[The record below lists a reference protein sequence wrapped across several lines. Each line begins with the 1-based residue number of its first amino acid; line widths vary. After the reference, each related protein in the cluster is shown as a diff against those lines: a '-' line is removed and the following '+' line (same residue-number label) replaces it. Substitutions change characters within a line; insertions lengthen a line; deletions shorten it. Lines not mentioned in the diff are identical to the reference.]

1 MKIPLHVLC
10 VAAARPNFMK
20 VKPVLDALE
29 ARAIRT
35 TLVHTGQHYDSV
47 MSDVFFD
54 ELGLRQPDH
63 HLGTGSGSH
72 AEQTARV
79 MLAFEPLLDDLAP
92 DWVVVVGD
100 VNSTLACALVTAK
113 STARLAHVEAG
124 LRSGDW
130 TMPEEVNRVVTD
142 RISDLLLAP
151 SADGVDNLRAEG
163 VPADHVELVGNVMID
178 SLIANKGRALQRNT
192 AARLGLRPG
201 R

>member
-1 MKIPLHVLC
+1 M
-10 VAAARPNFMK
+10 
-20 VKPVLDALE
+20 LDALE

-142 RISDLLLAP
+142 RISDLLLASTTSEP
-151 SADGVDNLRAEG
+151 RESPPTTSNSSAT
-163 VPADHVELVGNVMID
+163 
-178 SLIANKGRALQRNT
+178 S
-192 AARLGLRPG
+192 
-201 R
+201 